1 MQSLAFKMLFR
12 KKGTASAILA
22 IGLLIALLTSVSCL
36 VDNINAQT
44 TALTQLT
51 RIGDTYILKNQ
62 NSASLSNSQ
71 INANLLTELKTNSNI
86 KYATNQQLTPGTI
99 TAHNQTYEVTIR
111 GVDDVKAYL
120 TKNSA
125 AINGSTPKTT
135 TEANI
140 GIILANS
147 VNIQKSDNITL
158 TINGQSTQLK
168 IAGVT
173 RTQTQSDAQLIIP
186 LTTLQSLINQ
196 DSTVSYIEFSVKDTA
211 KSAQTIANLT
221 STLPS
226 NIQILS
232 TQQVVSFAS
241 NINDQTVNF
250 IDVWSIAI
258 YIVVIAASYVTASRL
273 INESEYDIYTLRTLG
288 ATKRSTLNLVITYV
302 LAIGLFGSL
311 LGLSLG
317 IVGTQIAATSVRW
330 ILGNSQLAPFIDV
343 NQTLQI
349 LGISLVCAVAGG
361 IYPAIKGVKIVT
373 RENST

>member
-44 TALTQLT
+44 TALTQLA

-62 NSASLSNSQ
+62 NSASLSDSQ
-71 INANLLTELKTNSNI
+71 INANLLPDLKGNSNI
-86 KYATNQQLTPGTI
+86 KYATNQQLAQGNIKANNLTL
-99 TAHNQTYEVTIR
+99 EVTVR

-125 AINGSTPKTT
+125 AINGSAPKTA
-135 TEANI
+135 TEADI
-140 GIILANS
+140 GIILANLAG
-147 VNIQKSDNITL
+147 IQKSDNVTL
-158 TINGQSTQLK
+158 TINDQSTQLR

-173 RTQTQSDAQLIIP
+173 RTQTQSDSQLIIP
-186 LTTLQSLINQ
+186 LTTLQTMIGQ
-196 DSTVSYIEFSVKDTA
+196 GGTVSYIEFSVKDPS
-211 KSAQTIANLT
+211 KSTQTIANLT

-232 TQQVVSFAS
+232 TQQVASFAG

-258 YIVVIAASYVTASRL
+258 YVVVIAASYVTASRL

-288 ATKRSTLNLVITYV
+288 ATKRGTLNLVITYV
-302 LAIGLFGSL
+302 LVIGLLGSL

-317 IVGTQIAATSVRW
+317 IVGSQVASTSVRW
-330 ILGNSQLAPFIDV
+330 VLGNSQLAPFIDL

-349 LGISLVCAVAGG
+349 LGISLACAVAGG
-361 IYPAIKGVKIVT
+361 IYPAIKGVAIVT
-373 RENST
+373 RENPL

>member
-1 MQSLAFKMLFR
+1 MQSLAFKMLFH

-44 TALTQLT
+44 TALTQLAS
-51 RIGDTYILKNQ
+51 IGDTYIAKNQ
-62 NSASLSNSQ
+62 NSASLSDSQ
-71 INANLLTELKTNSNI
+71 ISANLLPEIKDNSNI
-86 KYATNQQLTPGTI
+86 KYATNQQLTQGTI
-99 TAHNQTYEVTIR
+99 TASNQTYDITVR

-125 AINGSTPKTT
+125 SINGSVSKTAA
-135 TEANI
+135 EANI
-140 GIILANS
+140 GIVLANL
-147 VNIQKSDNITL
+147 VNIQKNDIITL

-168 IAGVT
+168 ISGVT
-173 RTQTQSDAQLIIP
+173 RTQTQSDSQLIIP
-186 LTTLQSLINQ
+186 LTTLQNITSQ
-196 DSTVSYIEFSVKDTA
+196 TSTVSYIEFSVKDTA
-211 KSAQTIANLT
+211 KSPQTIANLT

-232 TQQVVSFAS
+232 TQQVISFAS

-273 INESEYDIYTLRTLG
+273 INESEDDIYTLRTLG
-288 ATKRSTLNLVITYV
+288 ATKRGTLNLVITYV
-302 LAIGLFGSL
+302 IAIGLLGSL
-311 LGLSLG
+311 LGLSVG
-317 IVGTQIAATSVRW
+317 IVGTQIASTAVRW
-330 ILGNSQLAPFIDV
+330 VLGNSQLAPFIDV

-349 LGISLVCAVAGG
+349 LVISLICAVAGG
-361 IYPAIKGVKIVT
+361 IYPAIKGVSIVT
-373 RENST
+373 RENPS

>member
-44 TALTQLT
+44 IALTQLAS
-51 RIGDTYILKNQ
+51 IGDTYIVKSQ
-62 NSASLSNSQ
+62 NSASLSDSQ
-71 INANLLTELKTNSNI
+71 IAANLLSELKGNSNV
-86 KYATNQQLTPGTI
+86 KYATNQQLTQATL
-99 TAHNQTYEVTIR
+99 TVHNQTYEVTVRAI
-111 GVDDVKAYL
+111 DDIKAYL

-125 AINGSTPKTT
+125 AINGSTPKTA

-140 GIILANS
+140 GIILSNLA
-147 VNIQKSDNITL
+147 NIQKSDNITL

-173 RTQTQSDAQLIIP
+173 RTQTQSDSQLIIP
-186 LTTLQSLINQ
+186 LTTLHTMISQ

-211 KSAQTIANLT
+211 KSAQTITNLT

-232 TQQVVSFAS
+232 TQQVISFAS
-241 NINDQTVNF
+241 SINDQTVNF

-273 INESEYDIYTLRTLG
+273 INESEYDLYTLRTLG

-302 LAIGLFGSL
+302 LVIGLLGSL
-311 LGLSLG
+311 LGLSVG
-317 IVGTQIAATSVRW
+317 IAGTQIASTAVRW
-330 ILGNSQLAPFIDV
+330 VLGNNQLAPFIGV

-361 IYPAIKGVKIVT
+361 IYPAIKGVTIVT
-373 RENST
+373 KENPS

>member
-44 TALTQLT
+44 TALTQLAS
-51 RIGDTYILKNQ
+51 IGDTYIIKNQ
-62 NSASLSNSQ
+62 NSASLSDSQ
-71 INANLLTELKTNSNI
+71 INANLLTEIKTNSNI
-86 KYATNQQLTPGTI
+86 KYATNQQLTQGTI
-99 TAHNQTYEVTIR
+99 TANNQTYEVTVR

-120 TKNSA
+120 NKNSA
-125 AINGSTPKTT
+125 AINGSTAKTA

-140 GIILANS
+140 GIFLSSLA
-147 VNIQKSDNITL
+147 NIQKSDNITL
-158 TINGQSTQLK
+158 TINSQSTQLK

-173 RTQTQSDAQLIIP
+173 RTQTQSDSQLIIP
-186 LTTLQSLINQ
+186 LTTLQSMISQ

-211 KSAQTIANLT
+211 KSAQTIINLT

-288 ATKRSTLNLVITYV
+288 ATKTSTLSLVITYV
-302 LAIGLFGSL
+302 LVIGLLGSL
-311 LGLSLG
+311 LGLSVG
-317 IVGTQIAATSVRW
+317 IVGTQVASTAVRW
-330 ILGNSQLAPFIDV
+330 VLGNSQLAPFIDV

-349 LGISLVCAVAGG
+349 LGISLVCAVVGG
-361 IYPAIKGVKIVT
+361 IYPAIKGVKIGT
-373 RENST
+373 MENPT